1 MTWSVIYNPES
12 TKMPAAPREK
22 GKATKIAYALL
33 GKPENLAAKKT
44 ARQKHID
51 EQLLYQ
57 ATFRVR

>member
-1 MTWSVIYNPES
+1 
-12 TKMPAAPREK
+12 MPAAPREK
-22 GKATKIAYALL
+22 GKATKIAFALL